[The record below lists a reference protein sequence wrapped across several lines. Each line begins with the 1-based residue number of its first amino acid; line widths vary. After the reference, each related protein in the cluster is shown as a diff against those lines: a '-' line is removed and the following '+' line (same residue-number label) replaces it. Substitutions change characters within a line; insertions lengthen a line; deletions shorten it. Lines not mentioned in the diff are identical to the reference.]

1 MGLVTGKRLARSSPE
16 TTVNL
21 FAGVDG
27 SNKSKNWSTLMF
39 GRGGSP
45 LPNLEISTSLKQL
58 GEQLEDTTSL
68 IILSPDKPLGPG
80 AADTLLSATSTPS
93 LKSVILVTKLGCS
106 NSKGGIFGGNS
117 GKVKECEDSVRALV
131 QGRGVPMSVLRV
143 GTLKGGGPGKV
154 VDGEVR
160 AREGQMERGCRQQ
173 QNTKRHN
180 SHPFYSSLR
189 SSPFVPHRPQV
200 EGEELGLSKNF
211 YDTQAQLEKFMMIS
225 GYDKFTLGCS
235 LIQGDP
241 LKPANPIVRQ
251 GRSISFDP
259 YPDECSVITA
269 AAAVVFLVGYEGGV
283 DATISAE
290 KGERAPT
297 DEEFEEMFS
306 NCRP

>member
-1 MGLVTGKRLARSSPE
+1 MYTPLSSLSSLFFIISLIFLIFPCFQSLNPSQRVTIFGPSETLGLVTGKRLARSSPE

-173 QNTKRHN
+173 QNTKRH
-180 SHPFYSSLR
+180 
-189 SSPFVPHRPQV
+189 
-200 EGEELGLSKNF
+200 
-211 YDTQAQLEKFMMIS
+211 D
-225 GYDKFTLGCS
+225 
-235 LIQGDP
+235 
-241 LKPANPIVRQ
+241 
-251 GRSISFDP
+251 
-259 YPDECSVITA
+259 
-269 AAAVVFLVGYEGGV
+269 
-283 DATISAE
+283 
-290 KGERAPT
+290 
-297 DEEFEEMFS
+297 
-306 NCRP
+306 

>member
-1 MGLVTGKRLARSSPE
+1 
-16 TTVNL
+16 
-21 FAGVDG
+21 
-27 SNKSKNWSTLMF
+27 MF

-154 VDGEVR
+154 VDGEV
-160 AREGQMERGCRQQ
+160 
-173 QNTKRHN
+173 
-180 SHPFYSSLR
+180 
-189 SSPFVPHRPQV
+189 